1 MVTFTEQALKKITD
15 LAPPDKATAR
25 GIRVMVIG
33 GGCAGF
39 TYDMDFEDEAREDD
53 WTDIQHGWNVYVDPM
68 SLCYLEGTTVDY
80 VESLN
85 FSGFNFDNPAAKTTC
100 GCGSSFG

>member
-1 MVTFTEQALKKITD
+1 MITFTEQALKKIMD
-15 LAPPDKATAR
+15 LAPADKATAR

-53 WTDIQHGWNVYVDPM
+53 WTDIQHGWNVYVDSM
-68 SLCYLEGTTVDY
+68 SQCYLDGTTVDY

-85 FSGFNFDNPAAKTTC
+85 FSGFNFENPAAKTTC

>member
-15 LAPPDKATAR
+15 LAPPDKATGR
-25 GIRVMVIG
+25 GIRVMVLG

-53 WTDIQHGWNVYVDPM
+53 WTDIQHGWNVYVDSM
-68 SLCYLEGTTVDY
+68 SQCYLEGTTVDY